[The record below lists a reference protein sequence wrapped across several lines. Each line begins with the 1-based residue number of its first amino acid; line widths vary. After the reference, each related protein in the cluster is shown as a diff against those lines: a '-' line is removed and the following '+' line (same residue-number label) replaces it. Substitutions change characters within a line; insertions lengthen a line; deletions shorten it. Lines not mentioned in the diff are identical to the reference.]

1 MSEIADK
8 PATLPTEPPPGFKS
22 EFDWRV
28 CALLA
33 CEYER
38 VGRLALAQCIRLG
51 MSDPESRDALSAFT
65 RAVADGLIF
74 FREDHEASGTAQP

>member
-1 MSEIADK
+1 MSEITDN
-8 PATLPTEPPPGFKS
+8 PAMLPAEPPPGFKS

-28 CALLA
+28 CELLA

-74 FREDHEASGTAQP
+74 FREDHEAGGKVHP